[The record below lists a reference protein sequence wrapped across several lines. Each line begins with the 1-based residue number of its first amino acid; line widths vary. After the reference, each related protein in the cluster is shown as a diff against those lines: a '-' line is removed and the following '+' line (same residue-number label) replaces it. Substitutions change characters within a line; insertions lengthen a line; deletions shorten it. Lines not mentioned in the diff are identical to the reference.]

1 MNPGDGQ
8 SPAQN
13 SLPGGNT
20 CALTTFGPDHQQ
32 GTLKPPGHFTPTS
45 PHDNQEGPKTLSS
58 IPGGP
63 SPAGQSDTKRRSY
76 SVDGS
81 PISNSGDG
89 QSTQQR
95 SLPRSASLQNKQ
107 SSHVAAHPKVRA
119 SSYHGEE
126 FAANISSPGSGFGSA
141 EKESSVNLVQGS
153 SVDRLMGNMTLQE
166 SHQLMEASKS
176 PGCPDDDDIENHSHM
191 QVGPISP
198 SSKSGTGQDGGS
210 PTPPWPVTPVM
221 TGSQGSNPCGM
232 SFSPQDL
239 GSMTWPLK
247 NRSEKK
253 GCNNRRKVK
262 KMEPM
267 KELEAMNEA
276 QRLDRIQEKQNDI
289 LEKTQ
294 TAEEG
299 AEQQPM
305 TNLDKITIHCK
316 ECSALVCKASELRR
330 KGDAGPVTCTSPELN
345 RWMEQVRYRTLQ
357 RNRNSDTVGVIKC
370 GTFYCGNQL
379 GTLQPQEG
387 YDLNAQSV
395 KVIDEMGGVTYPVE
409 WEETGFQV
417 VQG

>member
-1 MNPGDGQ
+1 MNPD
-8 SPAQN
+8 
-13 SLPGGNT
+13 
-20 CALTTFGPDHQQ
+20 
-32 GTLKPPGHFTPTS
+32 HFTPTS
-45 PHDNQEGPKTLSS
+45 PPVKQEGPKTLSS

-63 SPAGQSDTKRRSY
+63 SPSGGQSPAGQSNTKRRPY

-81 PISNSGDG
+81 PISPSGDG
-89 QSTQQR
+89 QSTQER
-95 SLPRSASLQNKQ
+95 PLPRSASLQNKQ
-107 SSHVAAHPKVRA
+107 SSHVAAYPKVRA
-119 SSYHGEE
+119 SSYHGEK
-126 FAANISSPGSGFGSA
+126 FAGSASVSSPGSGFGSA
-141 EKESSVNLVQGS
+141 EKENSVNLVQGS
-153 SVDRLMGNMTLQE
+153 SVDRMMEKMSLQK
-166 SHQLMEASKS
+166 SDQSLKAGKS
-176 PGCPDDDDIENHSHM
+176 PGCPDDDDSENHSPM

-198 SSKSGTGQDGGS
+198 SSQSGTGQDGGL
-210 PTPPWPVTPVM
+210 PTPSTAVM

-232 SFSPQDL
+232 SFSHQDL

-330 KGDAGPVTCTSPELN
+330 KGDAGPVTCTNPEVN
-345 RWMEQVRYRTLQ
+345 RWVEKVRYSTLQ
-357 RNRNSDTVGVIKC
+357 RNRNSDTVGLITC

-379 GTLQPQEG
+379 GIMPKSLTLQPQEG